1 MSTEQ
6 DLISL
11 RARVTELERRLDFIY
26 KKLGVEYID
35 NLEMADAHI
44 IALVKKGNKL
54 EAIKAYRELT
64 NSGLAEAKQAVDRIE
79 STLL

>member
-6 DLISL
+6 DLINL
-11 RARVTELERRLDFIY
+11 RARVSELESKLDFLY
-26 KKLGVEYID
+26 RKLGIEYINNPGMED
-35 NLEMADAHI
+35 SRI
-44 IALVKKGNKL
+44 IALIKKGNKL

-64 NSGLAEAKQAVDRIE
+64 NSGLAEAKEAVEKIE